1 MAFDLFILVHA
12 TNDEEND
19 IIDGTISPM
28 ILQTICILFKT
39 SKQHLS
45 CKSTAVQLGD
55 ILHLEAHKTQY

>member
-1 MAFDLFILVHA
+1 
-12 TNDEEND
+12 
-19 IIDGTISPM
+19 M

-39 SKQHLS
+39 NSKQHLS